1 MRVVCQNTCSFT
13 LRFYLDGTF
22 FSPPAAPSPGLGACA
37 LVGGLGAPPL
47 FFSVLFPPFF
57 RLVKVALGCRQPF
70 GAEMAVVV
78 LAQDWL
84 VFTLCASYS
93 VEVSTC
99 RSTKS
104 FRSKVYDLLPPSTP
118 PLEQTT
124 ARAW

>member
-1 MRVVCQNTCSFT
+1 MRVVCPKHLQLLLGFAPMSS
-13 LRFYLDGTF
+13 Y
-22 FSPPAAPSPGLGACA
+22 FSPSAAPSPGLGACA

-47 FFSVLFPPFF
+47 FFSVLFPPLF

-84 VFTLCASYS
+84 VFTLCASNS

-99 RSTKS
+99 RSTKT
-104 FRSKVYDLLPPSTP
+104 FRS
-118 PLEQTT
+118 
-124 ARAW
+124 